1 MLCEGDTLTVWKL
14 NRLWRSVK
22 KLVDRVGEL
31 HKRDIQFKSLTD
43 AIDTGT
49 PSDQEPRRFSS
60 NAVSLDS
67 CDHQV
72 ARLGR
77 Q

>member
-49 PSDQEPRRFSS
+49 PSDRFFFHVM
-60 NAVSLDS
+60 ASLAWS
-67 CDHQV
+67 
-72 ARLGR
+72 AN
-77 Q
+77 